1 MAEQAVDRDFEKPII
16 ELEKRIEELETFS
29 RKAGVDLSG
38 EISKLRERAV
48 QEKREIFARL
58 SAWQRVQLSRDPQ
71 RPEVTDYLNLVFE
84 DFVELHGDRAIGD
97 DQALITGLCRVGGI
111 RVMLVAQR
119 KGKSTKE
126 RVACNFGSPNP
137 EGYRKALE
145 KMKLAEKFKLPV
157 VTLVNTPGA
166 YPGLAAEQHGQA
178 FIIAKNLLEMS
189 RLRTPVVSVV
199 IGEGGSGGALGIC
212 VADRLAILQNA
223 YLSVISPEG
232 CAAILWRD
240 ATKAPQAAEL
250 LRLTP
255 EELRQNGIVDDI
267 IEEPLGG
274 AHRHPNEMG
283 GILKGYLVRTLDQV
297 MGQPLDR
304 LLEKRY
310 EKHRKIGAFV
320 ESEQHKLLT
329 TAASHRA

>member
-126 RVACNFGSPNP
+126 RVACN
-137 EGYRKALE
+137 
-145 KMKLAEKFKLPV
+145 
-157 VTLVNTPGA
+157 
-166 YPGLAAEQHGQA
+166 
-178 FIIAKNLLEMS
+178 
-189 RLRTPVVSVV
+189 
-199 IGEGGSGGALGIC
+199 
-212 VADRLAILQNA
+212 
-223 YLSVISPEG
+223 
-232 CAAILWRD
+232 
-240 ATKAPQAAEL
+240 
-250 LRLTP
+250 
-255 EELRQNGIVDDI
+255 
-267 IEEPLGG
+267 
-274 AHRHPNEMG
+274 
-283 GILKGYLVRTLDQV
+283 
-297 MGQPLDR
+297 
-304 LLEKRY
+304 
-310 EKHRKIGAFV
+310 
-320 ESEQHKLLT
+320 
-329 TAASHRA
+329 